1 MKSISS
7 LLLAL
12 FCLVFTFFSSCN
24 DRPDGVLSDSEMVD
38 LLTDL
43 QLAEAYNN
51 TSASGSGNVDRRSL
65 EEAVLKKHGVT
76 REQLEATIAYY
87 ARNLDDYS
95 KLYDKVEKKLRAQ
108 TGAGGSEAITPADDI
123 WPYGRF
129 ALLMPNQMSDGI
141 SFSIPADELKPGNTL
156 EWGMRLTSVDGVDM
170 MLGVQYEDGSAS
182 IQKKSASGNKNL
194 QINLQ
199 TDTALNAVRIFGV
212 LTAPKRSMP
221 IWTDSIHLIK
231 AEFDSTAYSKINM
244 QRLIR
249 KPSKKTIQPSIQ
261 ENQQIPTGTPVPI
274 KMTVD
279 TTMRKP
285 D

>member
-12 FCLVFTFFSSCN
+12 FCLVSIFLSSCN

-108 TGAGGSEAITPADDI
+108 TGAGGSETITPADDI

-141 SFSIPADELKPGNTL
+141 SFSIQADELKPGNTL

-244 QRLIR
+244 QRLVR

-261 ENQQIPTGTPVPI
+261 ENQQIPTGNPVPI

>member
-1 MKSISS
+1 MKAISS

-12 FCLVFTFFSSCN
+12 FCLVSIFLSSCN

-141 SFSIPADELKPGNTL
+141 SFSIPADELKPGNIL

-244 QRLIR
+244 QRLVR

-261 ENQQIPTGTPVPI
+261 ENQQIPTGNPVPI